1 MSEQTQAIKKK
12 IKNGQTLKTIT
23 KTLKILSAI
32 NRTSYEK
39 IVKSLEEY
47 HQAIELGLIAV
58 MINSPKSSV
67 QIKKTAVKRIGAV
80 FFGTDLGLVGHFNE
94 ALVQFALAQLKEI
107 PGEKVIWPVGEI
119 LYHRLREQQQLQLM
133 PLYHVPVSSDYILPL
148 LSQLQTSI
156 ENEIET
162 LDELYIFYN
171 ESPGFVSFKP
181 VVSRLL
187 PIDEKWLNQYASKR
201 WPDNQIPELIDGTE
215 ETFFRL
221 IKEYVFI
228 EIYRTCAKS
237 LFSENSARFIYM
249 KVAEKNIEEQLQHL
263 QLDYNRARRDSIDRE
278 LSDIISG
285 FEALS

>member
-1 MSEQTQAIKKK
+1 MSERTQAIKKK
-12 IKNGQTLKTIT
+12 IKNGQTLQTIT

-47 HQAIELGLIAV
+47 HRAIELGLIAV
-58 MINSPKSSV
+58 MINSPKNSF

-94 ALVQFALAQLKEI
+94 ELVQFALAQLKEI

-119 LYHRLREQQQLQLM
+119 LYHRLKEEQLQLM
-133 PLYHVPVSSDYILPL
+133 PFYHVPVSSDYILPL
-148 LSQLQTSI
+148 LTKLQTSI

-171 ESPGFVSFKP
+171 ESPGFISFKP
-181 VVSRLL
+181 AVSRLL
-187 PIDEKWLNQYASKR
+187 PIDEKWLNQYAGKR

-237 LFSENSARFIYM
+237 LYSENSARFIYM
-249 KVAEKNIEEQLQHL
+249 KVAEKNIEEHL
-263 QLDYNRARRDSIDRE
+263 QNLHLDYNRARRDSIDRE
-278 LSDIISG
+278 LADIISG